1 LAVGVPFPAAPL
13 EICRHAMGPAVTRAA
28 LQAETIDAESALARG
43 WIDEVV
49 APTDLLARATTI
61 ARAMGRHSPA
71 AFAATKEDLHR
82 PARAAIDAGAETDE
96 KVRASWTSDAT
107 RARITKFVDA
117 MARR

>member
-1 LAVGVPFPAAPL
+1 
-13 EICRHAMGPAVTRAA
+13 VTRAA